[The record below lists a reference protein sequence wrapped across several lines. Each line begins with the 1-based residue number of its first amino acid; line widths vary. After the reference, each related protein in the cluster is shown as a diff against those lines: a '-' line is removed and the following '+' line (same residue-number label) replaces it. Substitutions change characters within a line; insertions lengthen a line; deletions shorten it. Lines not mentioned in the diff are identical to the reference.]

1 MILVKTKTIPNFNK
15 LYNLASQYD
24 FYYGNYLL
32 SDELDIFYK
41 SENYD
46 YTTYKYNKKFFFNDV
61 EITSMLK
68 GKLGQTQDLKPWE
81 VD

>member
-15 LYNLASQYD
+15 LYNLNSQYE

-41 SENYD
+41 SESYD
-46 YTTYKYNKKFFFNDV
+46 YNTYKYNKKFFFNDI

-68 GKLGQTQDLKPWE
+68 GKLGQT
-81 VD
+81 